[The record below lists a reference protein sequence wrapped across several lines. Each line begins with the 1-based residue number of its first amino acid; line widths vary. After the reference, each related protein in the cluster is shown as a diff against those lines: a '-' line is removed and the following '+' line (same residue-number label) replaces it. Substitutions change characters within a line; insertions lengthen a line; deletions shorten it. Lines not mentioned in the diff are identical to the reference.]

1 MEQLLF
7 IELGMG
13 ADLQGQ
19 DPTKAA
25 VKAIKDAI
33 GHNYLPAMRALVNE
47 GHTMKVHVRLG
58 APSAAGTVDLDVV
71 KSALPH
77 GEVTIEVTEGGML
90 TRSGTPE
97 FGDICMVV
105 AAVEVGI

>member
-1 MEQLLF
+1 MDRLMF

-19 DPTKAA
+19 DPTKAS

-33 GHNYLPAMRALVNE
+33 GHNYLPAMRALASE
-47 GHTMKVHVRLG
+47 GHAMKVHVRLG
-58 APSAAGTVDLDVV
+58 VPASAGKVDLDTV
-71 KSALPH
+71 KAALPH
-77 GEVTIEVTEGGML
+77 GEVTLEVVDGGML
-90 TRSGTPE
+90 TPSGTPE
-97 FGDICMVV
+97 FGQICMVV

>member
-1 MEQLLF
+1 MF

-33 GHNYLPAMRALVNE
+33 GHNYLPAMRALADE
-47 GHTMKVHVRLG
+47 GYTMKVHVRLG
-58 APSAAGTVDLDVV
+58 VPSAAGPVDVGTV
-71 KSALPH
+71 KTALPH
-77 GEVTIEVTEGGML
+77 GEVSIEVVEGGML
-90 TRSGTPE
+90 TRSGTPQ